1 MGGAT
6 DVNRFLA
13 DCSTSVSPCLT
24 SLSVHQAAQL
34 PPKGRK
40 VGEGKGKAFHV
51 HTMKA
56 YRWSNV
62 KLHKFLT
69 GH

>member
-1 MGGAT
+1 MGGAS

-13 DCSTSVSPCLT
+13 HCSASVSPCLT
-24 SLSVHQAAQL
+24 TLSVDQAAQL
-34 PPKGRK
+34 PPKGTK

-51 HTMKA
+51 HTLKA

-62 KLHKFLT
+62 KLNTFLT